1 MIKQKYPEADNVE
14 ENVDVLLLL
23 FLKQRFSSEL

>member
-23 FLKQRFSSEL
+23 FLQQRLSSEL